1 MLAFSFIIFKK
12 GISMIFKPTYILK
25 SVTEIS
31 ADFMAEKNLKGL
43 ILDLDN
49 TLTTH
54 NNPHPAE
61 KVTDW
66 IDKMKS
72 IGIKMMIVSNNNS
85 QRVTPFAKNLGLD
98 FVANGKKPLSTGFNK
113 AQEIMNIPFSE
124 IAIVGD
130 QIFTDIL
137 GANLKRVRTIYVH
150 PIELESTFFFKI
162 KRFLEKPFLKGF

>member
-1 MLAFSFIIFKK
+1 
-12 GISMIFKPTYILK
+12 MIFRPTYVFK
-25 SVTEIS
+25 SVTDIS
-31 ADFMAEKNLKGL
+31 FDFLEENNIKAL

-66 IDKMKS
+66 IDDLKNS
-72 IGIKMMIVSNNNS
+72 GIKMMIVSNNRAE
-85 QRVTPFAKNLGLD
+85 RVIPFAQNLGLD
-98 FVANGKKPLSTGFNK
+98 FVPNGRKPLATGFKK
-113 AQEIMNIPFSE
+113 AQAIMEIPFSE

-150 PIELESTFFFKI
+150 PIQIESGFFFKI
-162 KRFLEKPFLKGF
+162 KRFFEKPFIRKFK

>member
-1 MLAFSFIIFKK
+1 
-12 GISMIFKPTYILK
+12 MIFRPTYVFK
-25 SVTEIS
+25 SVTDIKIN
-31 ADFMAEKNLKGL
+31 FLKEKNIKGL

-66 IDKMKS
+66 IEDMKNS
-72 IGIKMMIVSNNNS
+72 GIKMMIVSNNNAE
-85 QRVTPFAKNLGLD
+85 RVIPFAQNLGLD
-98 FVANGKKPLSTGFNK
+98 FVPNGRKPLATGFKK
-113 AQEIMNIPFSE
+113 AQAIMNIPFSE

-150 PIELESTFFFKI
+150 PIELESGFFFKM
-162 KRFLEKPFLKGF
+162 KRFFEKPFIRKFK

>member
-1 MLAFSFIIFKK
+1 
-12 GISMIFKPTYILK
+12 MIFGPSFVFK
-25 SVTEIS
+25 SVTDIT
-31 ADFMAEKNLKGL
+31 ADFLKEKNIKGL

-66 IDKMKS
+66 IEDIKKS
-72 IGIKMMIVSNNNS
+72 GIKMMIVSNNRAE
-85 QRVTPFAKNLGLD
+85 RVIPFAQNLGLD
-98 FVANGKKPLSTGFNK
+98 FVPNGRKPLATGFKK
-113 AQEIMNIPFSE
+113 AQILMKIPFSE

-150 PIELESTFFFKI
+150 PIELESGFFFKI
-162 KRFLEKPFLKGF
+162 KRFFEKPFIRKFSKE

>member
-1 MLAFSFIIFKK
+1 
-12 GISMIFKPTYILK
+12 MIFRPTYVFK
-25 SVTEIS
+25 SVTDIKI
-31 ADFMAEKNLKGL
+31 DFLKEKNIKGL

-66 IDKMKS
+66 IDDMKKS
-72 IGIKMMIVSNNNS
+72 GIKMMIVSNNNAE
-85 QRVTPFAKNLGLD
+85 RVIPFAQNLGLD
-98 FVANGKKPLSTGFNK
+98 FVPNGRKPLATGFKK
-113 AQEIMNIPFSE
+113 AQAIMNIPFSE

-150 PIELESTFFFKI
+150 PIELESGFFFKI
-162 KRFLEKPFLKGF
+162 KRFLEKPFIRKFK

>member
-1 MLAFSFIIFKK
+1 
-12 GISMIFKPTYILK
+12 MIFRPTYVFK
-25 SVTEIS
+25 SVTDIEF
-31 ADFMAEKNLKGL
+31 DFLKEKNIKGL

-66 IDKMKS
+66 IDDMKKS
-72 IGIKMMIVSNNNS
+72 GIKMMIVSNNNAE
-85 QRVTPFAKNLGLD
+85 RVIPFAQNLGLD
-98 FVANGKKPLSTGFNK
+98 FVPNGRKPLATGFKK
-113 AQEIMNIPFSE
+113 AQAIMNIPFSE

-150 PIELESTFFFKI
+150 PIELESGFFFKM
-162 KRFLEKPFLKGF
+162 KRFFEKPFIRKFK